1 MDAPVLV
8 LNANFEPLNVCN
20 TRRALG
26 LMLSGKAALIAN
38 GRGTI
43 QTVSRAFPRPSVI
56 RLEGMVQ
63 RPRPHVKLSR
73 AEIFR
78 RDHYTCQYCGKQ
90 GGNLT
95 VDHILPR
102 HLGGQHTWLNVIT
115 ACAACNHRKGGR
127 RLEESH
133 MNLLIPPREPPVSA
147 AYLFGQHL
155 AENLEWEPYIRG
167 W

>member
-20 TRRALG
+20 LRRALG
-26 LMLSGKAALIAN
+26 LMLTGKAALIAN

-63 RPRPHVKLSR
+63 RPRPHVKLNR

-78 RDHYTCQYCGKQ
+78 RDDYTCQYCGKR

-95 VDHILPR
+95 VDHIFPR
-102 HLGGQHTWLNVIT
+102 HLGGPHTWLNVIT
-115 ACAACNHRKGGR
+115 ACASCNHRKGGR
-127 RLEESH
+127 RLEDAR
-133 MNLLIPPREPPVSA
+133 MMLLSQPSEPPASA
-147 AYLFGQHL
+147 AYLFGQRL